1 MKRILLGFMLLCSV
15 CYGAES
21 VSVTPVFQS
30 ASSQHSENKAIGTI
44 HVTLIMSVPAS
55 NLVKQNSVETFK
67 GATASSVLEPLY
79 TVEYGKVC
87 ADPKGVKSI
96 NGLAV
101 DPVTDKWWWVKVN
114 GNIQNSSA
122 QTKLVE
128 GDVVEWIYKE
138 NRSHKPNHVTLEEWV
153 KSLDKK

>member
-1 MKRILLGFMLLCSV
+1 MKKILLMFMLFCGV

-21 VSVTPVFQS
+21 VSVVPVFQS
-30 ASSQHSENKAIGTI
+30 VSSQHSENKATGTI
-44 HVTLIMSVPAS
+44 HVTLMVSVPAS
-55 NLVKQNSVETFK
+55 NFAKQNSVETFK
-67 GATASSVLEPLY
+67 GATTSSLLESMY

-87 ADPKGVKSI
+87 TDLRGVKAI

-101 DPVTDKWWWVKVN
+101 DPVTDKWWWVTVN

-122 QTKLVE
+122 RTKLVD

-138 NRSHKPNHVTLEEWV
+138 NYFYKPNHVTLDEWA